1 MEKNKLNKPFTL
13 EEVLKTANYIK
24 EEVNK
29 LNQTKTDLEEL
40 RKEGLK
46 VDLELLFNSYD
57 TSFIIDKYK
66 DKTKKEGI

>member
-1 MEKNKLNKPFTL
+1 MGKIKLNKPFTF
-13 EEVLKTANYIK
+13 EDVNKTANYIK

-29 LNQTKTDLEEL
+29 LNQTKTDIKEL
-40 RKEGLK
+40 REEGLK

-57 TSFIIDKYK
+57 TSYTIDKYK

>member
-1 MEKNKLNKPFTL
+1 MEKIKLNKPFTF
-13 EEVLKTANYIK
+13 EDVNKTANYIK

-29 LNQTKTDLEEL
+29 LNQTKTDIEEL

-66 DKTKKEGI
+66 DKTKKESI

>member
-1 MEKNKLNKPFTL
+1 MEKIKLNKPFTL
-13 EEVLKTANYIK
+13 EEVIKTANYIK

-57 TSFIIDKYK
+57 TSYIIDKYK
-66 DKTKKEGI
+66 DSIK

>member
-1 MEKNKLNKPFTL
+1 MEKIKLNKPFTL
-13 EEVLKTANYIK
+13 EEVIKTANYIK

-66 DKTKKEGI
+66 DSIK

>member
-1 MEKNKLNKPFTL
+1 MEKLKLNKPFTL
-13 EEVLKTANYIK
+13 EEVIKTANYIK

-66 DKTKKEGI
+66 DSIK